1 MAKKPKQN
9 AQQAFN
15 QFLFD
20 TMMDKIREV
29 ELFEKDVAGYSKQMS
44 QHILDHK
51 ANSREIEIWTLKYHK
66 RVEELEKRMVQIDI
80 LRDRLNDHDESI
92 GALSE
97 TVDQLSTCKCEA
109 GNGILKRIGDLETY
123 IKKNQPIWEV
133 NRKLPLINHRLEELE
148 ESNKVFLKSIPDIE
162 ILKTRVIGLVRD
174 VDALQIR
181 LSRAQDTIAEMQRD
195 SRILKSP
202 GYKKEIAAQ
211 KQDAKSK
218 KAK

>member
-20 TMMDKIREV
+20 TMMDKIRAV
-29 ELFEKDVAGYSKQMS
+29 ELYEKEVAGYGKQIS

-51 ANSREIEIWTLKYHK
+51 ENKRVIEAWMSECQK

-92 GALSE
+92 ESLTE
-97 TVDQLSTCKCEA
+97 TVDQLSTCKCQA
-109 GNGILKRIGDLETY
+109 GEQMLKRIT
-123 IKKNQPIWEV
+123 
-133 NRKLPLINHRLEELE
+133 ELE
-148 ESNKVFLKSIPDIE
+148 ESNATFLKSIPDIE

-181 LSRAQDTIAEMQRD
+181 LSRAQDMIAEMHKDGFIEIKGTIKPQ
-195 SRILKSP
+195 SRLKT
-202 GYKKEIAAQ
+202 
-211 KQDAKSK
+211 DRK
-218 KAK
+218 KAQ